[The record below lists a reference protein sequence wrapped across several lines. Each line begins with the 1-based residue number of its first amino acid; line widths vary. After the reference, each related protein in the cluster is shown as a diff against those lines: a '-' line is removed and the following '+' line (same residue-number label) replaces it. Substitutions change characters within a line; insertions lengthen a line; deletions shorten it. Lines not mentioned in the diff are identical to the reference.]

1 MHILFN
7 VIGTVVF
14 VVISM
19 FLPFTK
25 WIQAMSD
32 NVMMQISLVHII
44 FNVVSTIIMFPF
56 AGALVKLSCIL
67 VPDKRVKRTT
77 ECTFSLLTR
86 ECSTP
91 LRLP

>member
-56 AGALVKLSCIL
+56 AGALVK
-67 VPDKRVKRTT
+67 RMT